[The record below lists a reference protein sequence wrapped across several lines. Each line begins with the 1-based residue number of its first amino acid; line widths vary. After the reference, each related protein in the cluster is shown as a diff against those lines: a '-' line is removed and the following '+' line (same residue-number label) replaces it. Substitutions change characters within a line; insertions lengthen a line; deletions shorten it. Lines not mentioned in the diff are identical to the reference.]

1 MHEAGPSDEQLGAA
15 LRKWTGTS
23 PALHP
28 VGELLDR
35 HWTAAFA
42 YARLCTDGPRAA
54 GMLTTAAFTRL
65 FGASLRQAGP
75 TAAWRPHVLVAVRRI
90 AAEWDTDERRE
101 LLHPALRPDDGTGE
115 RVAARLLPP
124 SGRRLLSRAFQRVPE
139 TSRAVLWHTEVE
151 AEPLSVPAALL
162 GLDEESAGVELRR
175 ARERLR
181 DECLQ
186 AHRELA
192 PEDEC
197 RRYLRMLD
205 VTFRRGGTDID
216 PDLRQ
221 HLARCPHCT
230 RTADQLDRFNTGLG
244 AALAEAVLGWG
255 AHGYLESRT
264 TRTATPPPAATVA
277 AAQEA
282 AFPYGAAV
290 PPGGESFTAGQPA
303 GPAGPAASTAPA
315 APDGSGDPA
324 TSGTAGGP
332 GRAAGRGGAA
342 GRRIPGALRRA
353 AAFRASA
360 TPAEAAGTGGRTA
373 PADPAAPPGR
383 RAPGT
388 RGRGAGFR
396 ASGAPGGTADA
407 AGPGESGDPA
417 GLAAPTGRSAPGPRR
432 RAAGS
437 RTSARP
443 VTADTGRRGDTT
455 APAGHAAAARATD
468 RTGPQNPEGP
478 AAPVASR
485 SPRSL
490 HRAVRRA
497 RRRQVGVLVLAVG
510 GMVAIPLVL
519 WAVHGSGG
527 APGPGAAGT
536 PSRTPGGNTPSPG
549 ASWAGG
555 SGAGQGALHGRLH
568 NLASG
573 LCVGVVGKKAVQGA
587 ETELTACSAAPAQ
600 QWTYETDGLLRNAAA
615 PDLCLDSRLGYSV
628 RLAPCAAKGAA
639 ARTIRYDFTL
649 QGVLVPRSNQEL
661 ALTPAATD
669 GSGALVLKTRTAAG
683 AGRRWTVDTAEPDL
697 RMKNV
702 DWDGDTVPVPP
713 AVPAP
718 TS

>member
-162 GLDEESAGVELRR
+162 GLDEESAAVELRR

-264 TRTATPPPAATVA
+264 TRTATPPPPATVTPA
-277 AAQEA
+277 REP
-282 AFPYGAAV
+282 AFPYGAGDAAA
-290 PPGGESFTAGQPA
+290 PPAGESFTGGQPA
-303 GPAGPAASTAPA
+303 GPAAPTVPA
-315 APDGSGDPA
+315 APDGSADPA

-342 GRRIPGALRRA
+342 GRRMPGALRRA
-353 AAFRASA
+353 AGFGASTA
-360 TPAEAAGTGGRTA
+360 PSEAAGTGGRTD
-373 PADPAAPPGR
+373 PADPAAPSGR

-388 RGRGAGFR
+388 RRRGAGFR
-396 ASGAPGGTADA
+396 ASGAPRGTADA
-407 AGPGESGDPA
+407 GGLGGTGDPA
-417 GLAAPTGRSAPGPRR
+417 GLAAPTGRSAPGTRR
-432 RAAGS
+432 RDAGA
-437 RTSARP
+437 RTSAPP
-443 VTADTGRRGDTT
+443 VTADAGERGDTT
-455 APAGHAAAARATD
+455 APARATD
-468 RTGPQNPEGP
+468 RTGLHDPEGP
-478 AAPVASR
+478 AGSTAPVAAR

-497 RRRQVGVLVLAVG
+497 RRRQAGVVVLAVG
-510 GMVAIPLVL
+510 GLVAVPLVL

-536 PSRTPGGNTPSPG
+536 PSRTPGGKTPSPG

-555 SGAGQGALHGRLH
+555 SGTGQGALHGRLH

-573 LCVGVVGKKAVQGA
+573 LCVGVVGAKAVQGA

-628 RLAPCAAKGAA
+628 RLAPCAAEGDA

-649 QGVLVPRSNQEL
+649 QGVLVPRSNQDL